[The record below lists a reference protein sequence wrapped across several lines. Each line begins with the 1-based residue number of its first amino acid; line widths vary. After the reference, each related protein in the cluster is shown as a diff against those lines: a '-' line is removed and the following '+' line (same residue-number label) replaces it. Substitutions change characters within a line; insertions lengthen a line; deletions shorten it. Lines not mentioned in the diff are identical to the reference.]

1 MKWYKDKYTY
11 ISFGLCFFLAF
22 LSFLP
27 FILQGDGLFSL
38 CVDYDNQLMPFS
50 VELVNAIR
58 SGNTGWQWNVSLGS
72 SFMEAYSFYGLGS
85 PFAWLSFI
93 FDAKAFP
100 YIEVWIYMF
109 KYALAG
115 AFAYLYLIRHTK
127 KRFSA
132 LAGSLLYAFSG
143 FQCENLVYYFFHD
156 AVAFFTHWT

>member
-11 ISFGLCFFLAF
+11 ISFGLCFLLAFLAF
-22 LSFLP
+22 VP
-27 FILQGDGLFSL
+27 FIIQGNGLFSL
-38 CVDYDNQLMPFS
+38 CVDYDNHLMPFS
-50 VELVNAIR
+50 AGLVNAIR

-100 YIEVWIYMF
+100 YIAVWIYMF

-115 AFAYLYLIRHTK
+115 AFAYLYLRRHTK
-127 KRFSA
+127 KKIFSPCRFFA
-132 LAGSLLYAFSG
+132 LCFFGFS
-143 FQCENLVYYFFHD
+143 V
-156 AVAFFTHWT
+156 